1 MKNVK
6 SNLLIVL
13 FIGLLFNQ
21 CKKDNVKPDKRE
33 PGQLQI
39 EVGLEINV
47 GDVGGKLKSTMGVDE
62 FTVIIYQS
70 DGTEV
75 ISYENYSDVP
85 ASIDLEPGDYYVVAH
100 SGNWNA
106 AAFENPYYFGQS
118 ETFTISSGE
127 NESVSVNCELA
138 NCMVTIVYSQNI
150 LDNFTNYSTTVT
162 TDAGSLTFDKN
173 ETRAGYFDPQPI
185 SIVATLEYETGS
197 GTTNKTL
204 SGSIDNP
211 VAKKH
216 YEIHVDATIDNGT
229 AGLAVNLDE
238 NTDLEIV
245 DVSDESEPPVIGPIG
260 YGDLLITEIMYD
272 PGALS
277 DTYGEWFEIY
287 NNSGDAIDLQNV
299 VIRRDGEAKHTINT
313 SLVLQAGEYCV
324 LEKTVD
330 ATDPTGIIT
339 YIYGSALSLTNDACT
354 LEIAN
359 YGTDGTNGSV
369 IARVAYDVTTT
380 FPAATGASIQLNPSR
395 YDADE
400 AQLGANWCESTSSY
414 STGDMGTPGV
424 ANVSCL

>member
-127 NESVSVNCELA
+127 NESVSVNCGLA

-162 TDAGSLTFDKN
+162 TDAGSLIFDKN

-185 SIVATLEYETGS
+185 SIVATLEYETES
-197 GTTNKTL
+197 GTATKTL
-204 SGSIDNP
+204 LGSIDNP

-229 AGLAVNLDE
+229 AGLAINLDE
-238 NTDLEIV
+238 STDLEIV

-272 PGALS
+272 PDALV
-277 DTYGEWFEIY
+277 DTEGEWFEIY
-287 NNSGDAIDLQNV
+287 NNSVSSVDLQNV
-299 VIRRDGEAKHTINT
+299 VIRRDGTAVHTINT
-313 SLVLQAGEYCV
+313 SVVLEAGEYCL
-324 LEKTVD
+324 LERTAG
-330 ATDPTGIIT
+330 ATNPTDIIT
-339 YIYGSALSLTNDACT
+339 YIYGSSLSLTNTACT

-369 IARVAYDVTTT
+369 IARVAYDETTT
-380 FPAATGASIQLNPSR
+380 FPTATGASIQLDPSR

-414 STGDMGTPGV
+414 STGDLGTPGV
-424 ANVSCL
+424 ANISCL

>member
-1 MKNVK
+1 MV
-6 SNLLIVL
+6 LLM
-13 FIGLLFNQ
+13 GLLFNQ
-21 CKKDNVKPDKRE
+21 CKKDNVKPVSRG

-39 EVGLEINV
+39 EVGLEVNV
-47 GDVGGKLKSTMGVDE
+47 GDVGGQLKSTKGVDE
-62 FTVIIYQS
+62 FTVIIYQG

-85 ASIDLEPGDYYVVAH
+85 AAIELEPGEYYVVAH

-118 ETFTISSGE
+118 ETFTINSGE
-127 NESVSVNCELA
+127 NRSITVNCELA
-138 NCMVTIVYSQNI
+138 NCMVTLVYSQNI
-150 LDNFTNYSTTVT
+150 LDNFTNYSTVVS
-162 TDAGSLTFDKN
+162 TDAGSLTFVKN

-185 SIVATLEYETGS
+185 SIVTTLEYATGS
-197 GTTNKTL
+197 GTTTKILT
-204 SGSIDNP
+204 GSIDNP
-211 VAKKH
+211 AAKKH

-229 AGLAVNLDE
+229 VGLAINLDE
-238 NTDLEIV
+238 STDDEIV
-245 DVSDESEPPVIGPIG
+245 EINDGGTPVVEGPIG

-272 PGALS
+272 PSALA
-277 DTYGEWFEIY
+277 DTEGEWFEIY
-287 NNSGDAIDLQNV
+287 NNSDNAIDLQNV

-339 YIYGSALSLTNDACT
+339 YIYGSALSLTNTACT

-369 IARVAYDVTTT
+369 IARVAYDETTT
-380 FPAATGASIQLNPSR
+380 FPSATGASIQLDPSH

-424 ANVSCL
+424 DNISCL